1 MRVAERQKRTYKKNK
16 NSERTVKS
24 TGISPVRAYD
34 SGKKPRVA
42 PERSDL
48 SSRWQK
54 MIPTLR
60 DKGKPSFKFAIFLWI
75 MPRSP
80 KRNKKQ
86 SNYMHLL
93 QNIVFLIF
101 YVQFQSTLF
110 VAMRSCDRLRNIV

>member
-1 MRVAERQKRTYKKNK
+1 MMSTYKGHKDF
-16 NSERTVKS
+16 SERTVKF

-54 MIPTLR
+54 MIPTLM

-93 QNIVFLIF
+93 QNIVFLSSM
-101 YVQFQSTLF
+101 YNSNQHYSWLCGHVT
-110 VAMRSCDRLRNIV
+110 AYGT

>member
-1 MRVAERQKRTYKKNK
+1 MMSTYKGHKDF
-16 NSERTVKS
+16 SERTVKS

-60 DKGKPSFKFAIFLWI
+60 DNGKPSFKFAIFLWI

-86 SNYMHLL
+86 SNYMRLL

-110 VAMRSCDRLRNIV
+110 VAMRSCDRLRNMV

>member
-1 MRVAERQKRTYKKNK
+1 MFCKNK
-16 NSERTVKS
+16 ISERAVKF

-80 KRNKKQ
+80 KRNKKTKQ
-86 SNYMHLL
+86 LYASFAKYRFFNLL
-93 QNIVFLIF
+93 CTIPINIIRGYAV
-101 YVQFQSTLF
+101 
-110 VAMRSCDRLRNIV
+110 MRPLTEHSLK

>member
-1 MRVAERQKRTYKKNK
+1 MMSTYKGHKDF
-16 NSERTVKS
+16 SERTVKF

-42 PERSDL
+42 TERSDL
-48 SSRWQK
+48 SSCWQK

-80 KRNKKQ
+80 KRNKKTKQ
-86 SNYMHLL
+86 LHASFAKYS
-93 QNIVFLIF
+93 FLIF

>member
-1 MRVAERQKRTYKKNK
+1 MMSTYKGHKDF
-16 NSERTVKS
+16 SERTVKS

-93 QNIVFLIF
+93 QNIVFFNLLCTIPINIIRG
-101 YVQFQSTLF
+101 YAV
-110 VAMRSCDRLRNIV
+110 MRPLTEHSLK